1 VHQRHT
7 HGSRHKSRLLGALV
21 LTATVLVVELAV
33 ALWTGSLSLLADA
46 AHMFTDAG
54 AILLSL
60 GAIWV
65 AERPD
70 TATKTYGYYRVEILA
85 TLVNGV
91 LLCVLALVIL
101 WHAWGRLWAP
111 PEVAGVPIVLAA
123 ALGLAANLASMR
135 LLHGG
140 AAESLNVRGAYLE
153 VLGDALSS
161 GAVLVAGAVIAVT
174 GWHGADPLAGAV
186 IGLLILPRT
195 GALLWQAVNVLLEGV
210 PPHLDVTEIGL
221 ALAEAP
227 GVLRVHDLH
236 VWTLTSGREA
246 MSAHV
251 VVDAGAASDRILQA
265 LHLLLHVRFG
275 IDHTTIQVETDSPSL
290 LQIAPS
296 ARVP

>member
-1 VHQRHT
+1 MHQGHT
-7 HGSRHKSRLLGALV
+7 HGSRHKSRLLGALA

-65 AERPD
+65 AERPA

-111 PEVAGVPIVLAA
+111 PEVAGLPIVLAA

-275 IDHTTIQVETDSPSL
+275 IDHTTIQVETDGPPL
-290 LQIAPS
+290 LQITPS
-296 ARVP
+296 AQPQ

>member
-1 VHQRHT
+1 MHERHT
-7 HGSRHKSRLLGALV
+7 HGSRHKSRLLGALA

-65 AERPD
+65 AERPA

>member
-7 HGSRHKSRLLGALV
+7 HGSRHKSRLLGALA

-65 AERPD
+65 AERPA

-123 ALGLAANLASMR
+123 ALGLGANLASMR